1 MQVSAIPTGPTYYQP
16 VTAVPPVTPVVGRA
30 TRADDAGA
38 KLRAA
43 QPAGIGSLLDMEA

>member
-1 MQVSAIPTGPTYYQP
+1 MQIAAIPTGPTYYQP
-16 VTAVPPVTPVVGRA
+16 VTAVPPVAAVK
-30 TRADDAGA
+30 TRPTDGDEAGA